1 MFYPLYADPNKLD
14 VSLTKTDRHTV
25 EIYPR
30 NSQGEDGCWTW
41 GLEKAT
47 NYTNLL
53 VANHASTGKW
63 SVFRKDYLEGT
74 SLFTKSKALWLEK
87 EMNHENGK
95 EMMGKLFGKTIKL
108 MEDWPEKKREE
119 FIHKMKKFRN
129 YLNRKAI
136 DKKTLS
142 DIGITVH
149 IMSTIIEFLMV
160 KANAKHIYWISDR
173 DTITSFQDGIVHE
186 FIRLG
191 CASLLN
197 RRIPDDQMYGFVDAK
212 EYDKEIC
219 DEFIRVP
226 DYICGSLASMDFN
239 NVEEIPDKHYDL
251 FDKSIVDNERIF
263 IMNIKHGENED
274 TLSDLKFTRS

>member
-1 MFYPLYADPNKLD
+1 MSRTRL
-14 VSLTKTDRHTV
+14 
-25 EIYPR
+25 
-30 NSQGEDGCWTW
+30 
-41 GLEKAT
+41 
-47 NYTNLL
+47 
-53 VANHASTGKW
+53 
-63 SVFRKDYLEGT
+63 
-74 SLFTKSKALWLEK
+74 
-87 EMNHENGK
+87 
-95 EMMGKLFGKTIKL
+95 
-108 MEDWPEKKREE
+108 
-119 FIHKMKKFRN
+119 
-129 YLNRKAI
+129 
-136 DKKTLS
+136 
-142 DIGITVH
+142 GITVH